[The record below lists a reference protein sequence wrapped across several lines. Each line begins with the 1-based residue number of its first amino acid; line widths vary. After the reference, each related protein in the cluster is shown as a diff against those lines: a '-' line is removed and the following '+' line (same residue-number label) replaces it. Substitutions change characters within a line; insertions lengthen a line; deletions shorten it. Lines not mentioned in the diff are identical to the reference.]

1 MEITEQQFTANLEQM
16 PEQQQVQ
23 VVQLIEQND
32 SKILQSFAA
41 SLGVNLSMGEEE
53 APLDSSEEVGGEP
66 PLLPR
71 ERNLQEMQQFDNR
84 MDPDPDPDPDV
95 SDPAAFPGQVTAP
108 GAREVEA
115 SPVQDQMQQLAF
127 GDQVAGPIEQP
138 GAENETGV
146 ADDVPMD
153 APEGAFI
160 INASAIAKVGRLDFE
175 QRILAPAIKEL
186 KKEGVNIELASLKTP
201 SKQVDGAVDIAV
213 SNKEYYIPPELAEMI
228 GTDLLEKINKRGEKE
243 TEEKLAEQPPQQEV
257 APAGQNQIPVR
268 GAKGIN
274 GLALGDQVVD
284 PKESAKKKLRI
295 RENAPLERSTGKLF
309 SKAQYNKKADG
320 KREGFRTIGFGH
332 AIQDLGKSVQRFQ
345 KLFNVNRATAVNIAS
360 GKERITKDQALKLF
374 DSDYTIKEDDVISRV
389 SGKDVYT
396 SLPSEVQEIFVD
408 ANFRG
413 DFQKNNKNYKWVEQ
427 AIKGDYLT
435 ASQEVLDHQEAKAN
449 PKGGVAKRI
458 QDYSKVLRSLSPNNS
473 SPEGRTPLALEKQ
486 QSFMSQNNETRVSP
500 ISEAELQEL
509 EKRSDTT
516 TYLTKQQPPV
526 N

>member
-32 SKILQSFAA
+32 SEILQSFAA

-71 ERNLQEMQQFDNR
+71 ERNLQEMQEFDNR
-84 MDPDPDPDPDV
+84 TDPDPDPDPDL

-108 GAREVEA
+108 GAMEIKV
-115 SPVQDQMQQLAF
+115 SPVEDQMQQLAF

-243 TEEKLAEQPPQQEV
+243 TEKKLAEQPPQQEV

-268 GAKGIN
+268 GAKGLEVPQPKGKPSVPSSASVKELNATSKLFTGIESFLIKEEGYEPKARRPTPN
-274 GLALGDQVVD
+274 DRWTVGHGHTEGVKPGDRMGEAEARAALGKDIRKRLPEIRKEISVFDSLPVELQV
-284 PKESAKKKLRI
+284 PIFGEYFRGSLT
-295 RENAPLERSTGKLF
+295 S
-309 SKAQYNKKADG
+309 NKKNG
-320 KREGFRTIGFGH
+320 SPKTLR
-332 AIQDLGKSVQRFQ
+332 L
-345 KLFNVNRATAVNIAS
+345 
-360 GKERITKDQALKLF
+360 
-374 DSDYTIKEDDVISRV
+374 IKE
-389 SGKDVYT
+389 G
-396 SLPSEVQEIFVD
+396 
-408 ANFRG
+408 NF
-413 DFQKNNKNYKWVEQ
+413 EQ
-427 AIKGDYLT
+427 AGDELLNRDEYRKAVENGRKGIIARMDKASEAIKSIGTYIYD
-435 ASQEVLDHQEAKAN
+435 E
-449 PKGGVAKRI
+449 
-458 QDYSKVLRSLSPNNS
+458 QDAS
-473 SPEGRTPLALEKQ
+473 SP
-486 QSFMSQNNETRVSP
+486 TRFSP
-500 ISEAELQEL
+500 ISEAELQKL
-509 EKRSDTT
+509 EKGLDTE